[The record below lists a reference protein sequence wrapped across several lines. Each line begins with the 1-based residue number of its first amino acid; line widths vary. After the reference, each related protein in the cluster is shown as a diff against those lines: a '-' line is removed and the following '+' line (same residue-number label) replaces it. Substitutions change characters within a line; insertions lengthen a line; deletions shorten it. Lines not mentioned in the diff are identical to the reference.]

1 MDGILQRVVSII
13 IAVAI
18 FFILPVYIA
27 YEKRDDIS
35 YALALKITTDFV
47 ENVNSR
53 GYISADMYNDFISK
67 LSVTQNTYDIYM
79 EHTAKKYNPVI
90 YSYTDDLKTIRAKFD
105 YNLYKDQYQE
115 GQIIVSDGT
124 NAGTYNNLVLAYDLS
139 EKKYTQDQILS
150 VIDSTDKT
158 LTLNTNLDTY
168 KSMDYRSLPAI
179 SSIYEIEESNDSHN
193 IYTMNEG
200 DEFSVII
207 KNKNTTMATII
218 YNAIT
223 FGLAGN
229 NNTRIYVNY
238 GGTVKAETYR
248 DKKVDDDT
256 KNYNTETTDPNI
268 SSLVNSYISNGLV
281 VLLNGEYNGGSTH
294 SNTTNVWS
302 DLSGN
307 LNNAALSN
315 FDFND
320 ESGWRFDGLHFTG
333 KEYAGISDLDFD
345 EMTLEVVVRFDSI
358 TDTNNP
364 TQSVLSNINSGG
376 AGIIFNQL
384 NSTDVSKRGK
394 ISFDIYTEDEN
405 GNVSTTPSSVV
416 GNDVIQANKV
426 YSISASFGR
435 VNLDTDESGMAY
447 ESFVQ
452 LLGING
458 NVDGKD
464 FSGTYYKPATGSNF
478 IIGGNPL
485 AGVGANTQLKGTIYS
500 VRIYNRAL
508 TEEEIK
514 QNYEID
520 KQKYSIE

>member
-1 MDGILQRVVSII
+1 
-13 IAVAI
+13 
-18 FFILPVYIA
+18 
-27 YEKRDDIS
+27 
-35 YALALKITTDFV
+35 
-47 ENVNSR
+47 
-53 GYISADMYNDFISK
+53 
-67 LSVTQNTYDIYM
+67 
-79 EHTAKKYNPVI
+79 
-90 YSYTDDLKTIRAKFD
+90 
-105 YNLYKDQYQE
+105 
-115 GQIIVSDGT
+115 
-124 NAGTYNNLVLAYDLS
+124 
-139 EKKYTQDQILS
+139 
-150 VIDSTDKT
+150 
-158 LTLNTNLDTY
+158 
-168 KSMDYRSLPAI
+168 MDYRSLPAI
-179 SSIYEIEESNDSHN
+179 SSIYEIEGSDDPHN

-223 FGLAGN
+223 FGLSGN
-229 NNTRIYVNY
+229 NNTKIYVNY

-248 DKKVDDDT
+248 NKKVDDDI

-281 VLLNGEYNGGSTH
+281 VLLNGEYNSGATH

-333 KEYAGISDLDFD
+333 KEYVGISDLDFD

-405 GNVSTTPSSVV
+405 GNVSATPSSVV

-435 VNLDTDESGMAY
+435 VDLDTDESGMAY

-485 AGVGANTQLKGTIYS
+485 AGVGANTQFKGTIYS